1 MLCLRHCGCQNDNGT
16 RKTTLPSPFSLLVYV
31 YVHVHTGCECSKDKT
46 SSFSIFEK
54 WVNAFVFTFPCLL
67 FIQERIVIVKM
78 KRLLSYF
85 IYEKVIVLENVS
97 YFRKIGKIL
106 WKRKIGGEVISRAI
120 SFPPTIATYFPHPVF
135 HCRKTILATR
145 ASVPSRV
152 YCATSA
158 PT

>member
-1 MLCLRHCGCQNDNGT
+1 MF
-16 RKTTLPSPFSLLVYV
+16 PFYPGENSN
-31 YVHVHTGCECSKDKT
+31 CKNEE
-46 SSFSIFEK
+46 IIIQ
-54 WVNAFVFTFPCLL
+54 LL
-67 FIQERIVIVKM
+67 FH
-78 KRLLSYF
+78 LSLF
-85 IYEKVIVLENVS
+85 ADEKVIVLENVS

>member
-1 MLCLRHCGCQNDNGT
+1 MCMYIRG
-16 RKTTLPSPFSLLVYV
+16 
-31 YVHVHTGCECSKDKT
+31 
-46 SSFSIFEK
+46 
-54 WVNAFVFTFPCLL
+54 VNARRTKRALLRFLKSELTLSFFTFPCLP

-85 IYEKVIVLENVS
+85 IYEKVIVLENVSTGS

>member
-1 MLCLRHCGCQNDNGT
+1 M
-16 RKTTLPSPFSLLVYV
+16 SPFYPGENSNCKNEEIIVQ
-31 YVHVHTGCECSKDKT
+31 
-46 SSFSIFEK
+46 
-54 WVNAFVFTFPCLL
+54 LL
-67 FIQERIVIVKM
+67 FH
-78 KRLLSYF
+78 LSLF
-85 IYEKVIVLENVS
+85 ADEKVIVLENVS

-120 SFPPTIATYFPHPVF
+120 SFPPTYFPHPVF

>member
-1 MLCLRHCGCQNDNGT
+1 M
-16 RKTTLPSPFSLLVYV
+16 SPFYPGENSNCKNEEIIVQ
-31 YVHVHTGCECSKDKT
+31 
-46 SSFSIFEK
+46 
-54 WVNAFVFTFPCLL
+54 LL
-67 FIQERIVIVKM
+67 FH
-78 KRLLSYF
+78 LSLF
-85 IYEKVIVLENVS
+85 ADEKVIVLENVS

-120 SFPPTIATYFPHPVF
+120 SFPPTI
-135 HCRKTILATR
+135 LATR